1 MTPHPNPRTCR
12 VEIHP
17 TGNTWT
23 ARTQSTGPRTLE
35 SDVCRAAADGVTA
48 YDAALAAAAT
58 HLNVSPR
65 RVRLERT
72 SGREFVAT
80 ALPFL
85 GTLPRPFYILA
96 WLALCW
102 LIAETFAGLLFGQ

>member
-1 MTPHPNPRTCR
+1 MTPAPNPRTCR
-12 VEIHP
+12 VEIYP

-23 ARTQSTGPRTLE
+23 ARTQGASPNR
-35 SDVCRAAADGVTA
+35 SAADGVTA

-80 ALPFL
+80 ALPWW
-85 GTLPRPFYILA
+85 R
-96 WLALCW
+96 
-102 LIAETFAGLLFGQ
+102 LFTR

>member
-1 MTPHPNPRTCR
+1 MTPHPRTCR

-23 ARTQSTGPRTLE
+23 ARTQGPNPN
-35 SDVCRAAADGVTA
+35 RAAADGVTA
-48 YDAALAAAAT
+48 HDAALAAAAT

-80 ALPFL
+80 ALPFF
-85 GTLPRPFYILA
+85 GSLPRWLHVVA